1 MKITEI
7 LSGSKPTLSFE
18 VFPPKTTDKYE
29 IISNAIKEIASLNPS
44 YMSVTY
50 GAGGGTSEFTSQIA
64 KDVQSCGVT
73 SLAHLS
79 CISSTKEK
87 IKYELRKFNE
97 LGIENILALRGD
109 IPNEFDRNT
118 LSFHYAYELI
128 DEIKRGGDFCIG
140 GACYPESHPES
151 ISPEKDLEYL
161 KLKVEHGCDFLT
173 TQMFFDNEIFYSFM
187 DKLYKMGINIPVIA
201 GIMPITSIS
210 QLEKIVF
217 LSGNAL
223 PSSFMQIVD
232 KYSNDPVSFRNASI
246 DFAIKQA
253 RDIYSNGFKAVHI
266 YSMNKP
272 DVAREIQNNLW
283 DVIK

>member
-1 MKITEI
+1 M
-7 LSGSKPTLSFE
+7 
-18 VFPPKTTDKYE
+18 
-29 IISNAIKEIASLNPS
+29 
-44 YMSVTY
+44 
-50 GAGGGTSEFTSQIA
+50 
-64 KDVQSCGVT
+64 
-73 SLAHLS
+73 
-79 CISSTKEK
+79 
-87 IKYELRKFNE
+87 
-97 LGIENILALRGD
+97 
-109 IPNEFDRNT
+109 
-118 LSFHYAYELI
+118 
-128 DEIKRGGDFCIG
+128 
-140 GACYPESHPES
+140 
-151 ISPEKDLEYL
+151 EYL

-187 DKLYKMGINIPVIA
+187 DKLHKMGINIPVIA

-253 RDIYSNGFKAVHI
+253 RDIYSNGFKTVHI